1 MKSRTELAHVAKAA
15 ALSDAAM
22 TAAIAAMRRGG
33 TEREVATAAHN
44 AMYSRGGSPPGF
56 PPLIRPLWMLEREH
70 VSWSDRRIA
79 EGDGLFIEL
88 SGCHARYHAPLSR
101 TVFAGSAP
109 PDAATNKARAETAWE
124 AARAAIRPGAVTG
137 DVYAAWR
144 KAAGPD
150 GFRHH
155 CGYLVGIGFPP
166 SWVGG
171 ARVLGVAENGTT
183 RIMERMVFHLM
194 SWTSRHVVSDTVT
207 VLADGAERLTDASRE
222 LVAVS

>member
-1 MKSRTELAHVAKAA
+1 M
-15 ALSDAAM
+15 
-22 TAAIAAMRRGG
+22 
-33 TEREVATAAHN
+33 
-44 AMYSRGGSPPGF
+44 
-56 PPLIRPLWMLEREH
+56 
-70 VSWSDRRIA
+70 
-79 EGDGLFIEL
+79 FIEL

-109 PDAATNKARAETAWE
+109 PGAAEDKARTETAWE
-124 AARAAIRPGAVTG
+124 AARAAMRPGSVTG

-144 KAAGPD
+144 DAGRC
-150 GFRHH
+150 GLRHH

-171 ARVLGVAENGTT
+171 GRVLGIAENGET
-183 RIMERMVFHLM
+183 RIVEGMVFHLM
-194 SWTSRHVVSDTVT
+194 SWTPRHVVSDTVT